1 MVMSKLWLKSFRDI
15 RQAKGQFIAFALVVA
30 VGAFF
35 YAGLVT
41 YSSNL
46 SAYTKGYFEEHHLS
60 DLYAAYDRIS
70 QADVAALG
78 TVEGIRRI
86 EGRYTLDA
94 AQAWGDY
101 KASLVVHSIPA
112 NNAINTPALIEGR
125 IPSTEREI
133 LLDSHYAE
141 AHQYRVG
148 DELSISVGDN
158 SFTFTIS
165 GLGENVEHTK
175 LSDTQDHLLYGAA
188 YLAEAAIPVITG
200 SGDSAYNE
208 VMILA
213 KDGYDTDELGQAVEA
228 ASTRMNLPYL
238 DLTTKEQTFN
248 YAQISETIY
257 NNRLMSS
264 VIPLVLFI
272 IEAIILFLAMS
283 RIMDSQRKQ
292 VGIMKA
298 LGVRNRKIMLHY
310 MGYPVLVGI
319 VGSIAGWAL
328 AASLFIPM
336 IRESNARA
344 YSLPG
349 ITFSLP
355 LYSILPP
362 ILFSAAFGMLACYFS
377 GRSLLRE
384 HAAQAMRPKPP
395 KKMKK
400 LVIERIPGLWGA
412 ISYSHKLILRNIF
425 LHKQKALASSIG
437 VVVST
442 VLLITAFGTQMALL
456 KVANQVEEMYAYDL
470 RIDYRTG
477 SSPDTTNLPS
487 GITSSYDLSSYR
499 VALLQENAMEN
510 ATLLV
515 TERSNDLIHYYDAND
530 NEISLSDDGVLVPQS
545 YADHYHI
552 AVGDRIKLKLASPMM
567 NDQTV
572 EMKVASLS
580 SQYSNPAF
588 YCTPAYLKSLG
599 IDYRPTSLLV
609 QVNPVEE
616 LESVRTFFEH
626 DPNVDTIA
634 DERDLQKSAQYIL
647 KQNSFVFI
655 MFIVSAVILSFG
667 AIYTISSINIYERNR
682 ELATLKVLGYQRGK
696 INRLIFLENIALTV
710 FAALVALPISSYVY
724 GVIIQALSS
733 THQQIPNQLSFP
745 VIVVSVIAAFT
756 LTILSNLMLRG
767 KVTNINM
774 IESLKSVE

>member
-1 MVMSKLWLKSFRDI
+1 MNKLWVKSIRDI
-15 RQAKGQFIAFALVVA
+15 WQAKGQFVAFALVIA

-41 YSSNL
+41 YSNNL
-46 SAYTKGYFEEHHLS
+46 SAYTKGYFEEHHLG
-60 DLYAAYDRIS
+60 DLYVSYDRIS
-70 QADVAALG
+70 QADVATLG
-78 TVEGIRRI
+78 TVEGISRI

-94 AQAWGDY
+94 TQAWGDY
-101 KASLVVHSIPA
+101 KASLVVHSLPA
-112 NNAINTPALIEGR
+112 KNAINTPALIEGHL
-125 IPSTEREI
+125 PSTSHEI

-141 AHQYRVG
+141 AHQYHVG
-148 DELSISVGDN
+148 DELRMSVGDN
-158 SFTFTIS
+158 SFTWTIS

-188 YLAEAAIPVITG
+188 YLAEAAIPSVSG
-200 SGDSAYNE
+200 SEDSAYNE

-213 KDGYDTDELGQAVEA
+213 KDGYDPNELGQAVEA
-228 ASTRMNLPYL
+228 ASARMNLPYL
-238 DLTTKEQTFN
+238 DLTTKDRTFN

-257 NNRLMSS
+257 NNKLMSR

-283 RIMDSQRKQ
+283 RIIDSQRKQ

-298 LGVRNRKIMLHY
+298 LGVRNRSIMLHY
-310 MGYPVLVGI
+310 MGYPVLVSI

-328 AASLFIPM
+328 AAALFIPM

-355 LYSILPP
+355 LYSVIPP
-362 ILFSAAFGMLACYFS
+362 ILLSAAFGMLACYFS
-377 GRSLLRE
+377 SRSLLKE

-400 LVIERIPGLWGA
+400 LVIERIPGLWRS
-412 ISYSHKLILRNIF
+412 ISYSYKLILRNIF
-425 LHKQKALASSIG
+425 LNKQKALASSIG

-456 KVANQVEEMYAYDL
+456 KVANQVEEVYSYDL
-470 RIDYRTG
+470 RIDYKTG
-477 SSPDTTNLPS
+477 FSPDTTGELPPS
-487 GITSSYDLSSYR
+487 IASSYDLSSNP
-499 VALLQENAMEN
+499 VALLQDDTKEN
-510 ATLLV
+510 ATLIV
-515 TERSNDLIHYYDAND
+515 TEPGNRLIHYYGADD
-530 NEISLSDDGVLVPQS
+530 HEIALSNDGVLVPQS

-552 AVGDRIKLKLASPMM
+552 AVGDRIKLKFTSPAM

-572 EMKVASLS
+572 EMRVASLS
-580 SQYSNPAF
+580 SQYSNPSF
-588 YCTPAYLKSLG
+588 YATPAYLKSLG
-599 IDYRPTSLLV
+599 IDYHPTSLLV
-609 QVNPVEE
+609 QVDNAEA
-616 LESVRTFFEH
+616 LESVRSFFERN
-626 DPNVDTIA
+626 PNVDTIA
-634 DERDLQKSAQYIL
+634 DQQDLQKSAQYIL

-667 AIYTISSINIYERNR
+667 AIYTISSINIYERSR

-696 INRLIFLENIALTV
+696 IYRLIFLENIMLTV
-710 FAALVALPISSYVY
+710 FAAIVALPISSYVY
-724 GVIIQALSS
+724 SVIIQALSS
-733 THQQIPNQLSFP
+733 THQQIPNQLSIP
-745 VIVVSVIAAFT
+745 VILIAVAVAFL
-756 LTILSNLMLRG
+756 LTTLSNLLLRG
-767 KVTNINM
+767 KVSNINM